1 MASKIIVSY
10 DGTANEDDALA
21 LGGLFARAGA
31 EVALAY
37 VRHNQETVSDA
48 EGKELLARGAKLF
61 GNPAVDTFVVNSTS
75 TPEGLAALAEDQGAE
90 MIVFCSDSHTAKGH
104 IGVGN
109 SAQRLIEGG
118 STAVA
123 VAPADFAETSPDQA
137 LGTVV
142 AVSDGDGGARETAD
156 SLAAA
161 LGATWR
167 RSSTTTRASWYS
179 TRARKPSPARSRS
192 APRPGTWWTSPAARC
207 WCSRAATR
215 SPSAGAPPLRTPPS
229 GLPRTP
235 YGCPARDPA
244 LGARP
249 LALDAPPARPPLPG
263 AA

>member
-21 LGGLFARAGA
+21 LGRLFARAGA

-61 GNPAVDTFVVNSTS
+61 GDPAVETFVVNSTS
-75 TPEGLAALAEDQGAE
+75 TPEGLAALASDQGAE

-123 VAPADFAETSPDQA
+123 VAPADFAESSPDQA

-161 LGATWR
+161 LGATVAPVVNDDAGLVVLDSR
-167 RSSTTTRASWYS
+167 AETEPGKVSISS
-179 TRARKPSPARSRS
+179 S
-192 APRPGTWWTSPAARC
+192 AGYLVDVARC
-207 WCSRAATR
+207 PVLVLARGRAI
-215 SPSAGAPPLRTPPS
+215 SFGGSSA
-229 GLPRTP
+229 
-235 YGCPARDPA
+235 
-244 LGARP
+244 
-249 LALDAPPARPPLPG
+249 
-263 AA
+263 AAHAA

>member
-21 LGGLFARAGA
+21 LGRLFARAGA

-48 EGKELLARGAKLF
+48 EGRELLARGAKLF
-61 GNPAVDTFVVNSTS
+61 GDPAVATFVVNSTS

-104 IGVGN
+104 VGVGN

-123 VAPADFAETSPDQA
+123 VAPADFADQGPGQA

-142 AVSDGDGGARETAD
+142 AVSDGDGGARQTAD

-161 LGATWR
+161 LGATVAPVVNDDAGLVVLDSR
-167 RSSTTTRASWYS
+167 AETEPGKVSISS
-179 TRARKPSPARSRS
+179 S
-192 APRPGTWWTSPAARC
+192 AGYLVDVARC
-207 WCSRAATR
+207 PVLVLARGHAISFGGSSAA
-215 SPSAGAPPLRTPPS
+215 AH
-229 GLPRTP
+229 
-235 YGCPARDPA
+235 
-244 LGARP
+244 
-249 LALDAPPARPPLPG
+249 